1 MELELVCL
9 VKTDHGK
16 QGWQERLVKLQQG
29 KIIICS
35 SKSCTEKLRL
45 EQGCYFY
52 LPEDLGTQV
61 KVVAWPKIGGK
72 RRKVELI
79 FESDDTS
86 SIEKLKTHIRTSGAV
101 PNQRKKV
108 LVFVNPFAG
117 TKKATQVWNN
127 VKDIIKHANV
137 DCEVVLTERANHA
150 RDMVKDINLDKYS
163 GVVSVSGDGLLHEV
177 LNGLYARSDWD
188 NVRETFPIGVA
199 PGGSGNAVHCSLL
212 FQLGEQFSD
221 EVTIA
226 GLNIANGNSQQ
237 ADYIECET
245 QEKKFLSIF
254 GIAWGFIPEAD
265 LGSEVIRWMGPNRA
279 YLWVGWRVLFP
290 ITYVGKIEYLEA
302 TGDPNIDSVPVDLP
316 NIKDPLPEDWKTESG
331 EFFNVYVCKQSWLD
345 YNCML
350 VPDCKLDDGLLW
362 LVIIKAPVTRMEMVS
377 WLLSLDT
384 AGHLQMNQT
393 KMIKIRAFRLT
404 PDTPYC
410 PMTVDAERFD
420 DRLIQGRIKPR
431 ACRIMTKQPL

>member
-1 MELELVCL
+1 MELVCL
-9 VKTDHGK
+9 VKTDQGK
-16 QGWQERLVKLQQG
+16 QGWQERLVKLEQG

-35 SKSCTEKLRL
+35 VKSWTEKLRL
-45 EQGCYFY
+45 EPGCYFY
-52 LPEDLGTQV
+52 IPEDSGTQV
-61 KVVAWPKIGGK
+61 KVAAWPKIGGK

-79 FESDDTS
+79 FESEDAS
-86 SIEKLKTHIRTSGAV
+86 SFEKLKAHIKTTGTMQK
-101 PNQRKKV
+101 QRKKV

-127 VKDIIKHANV
+127 VRDIIKHANV

-150 RDMVKDINLDKYS
+150 RDMVKDVNLEKYS

-177 LNGLYARSDWD
+177 LNGLYARPDWE
-188 NVRETFPIGVA
+188 NIRENFPIGVA
-199 PGGSGNAVHCSLL
+199 PGGSGNAVHCSLM
-212 FQLGEQFSD
+212 FQLGEHFSD

-226 GLNIANGNSQQ
+226 GMNIANGFSQQ

-245 QEKKFLSIF
+245 QERKFLSIF

-290 ITYVGKIEYLEA
+290 ITYEGKIEYLEA
-302 TGDPNIDSVPVDLP
+302 TGDPKIDSIPVELP

-350 VPDCKLDDGLLW
+350 VPDCKLDDGMLW
-362 LVIIKAPVTRMEMVS
+362 LVIIKAPVSRMEMVS

-393 KMIKIRAFRLT
+393 KMVKIRAFRLT

-431 ACRIMTKQPL
+431 GCRIMTKQPL